1 MSQNFIGRIRG
12 AVDAL
17 RKCIYRT
24 YYIQR
29 IEFLPSVHVL
39 IQALAWAVIA
49 LLMLLKT
56 DGSIGSAMIFGFA
69 SFLFVFALHL
79 ISVFEQ
85 PFRPGSHS
93 ADKVS
98 LFLLHEF
105 VAKLR
110 DEVDAEAP
118 QDSGALMAMP
128 RRDAR
133 VA

>member
-1 MSQNFIGRIRG
+1 
-12 AVDAL
+12 
-17 RKCIYRT
+17 
-24 YYIQR
+24 
-29 IEFLPSVHVL
+29 
-39 IQALAWAVIA
+39 
-49 LLMLLKT
+49 MLLKT

-69 SFLFVFALHL
+69 SFLFVFALHV

-105 VAKLR
+105 VTKMHT
-110 DEVDAEAP
+110 DVDASAP
-118 QDSGALMAMP
+118 EDPRALVTMP